1 MNIDEYEA
9 SKNGGQPEAEIET
22 AFEETP
28 AAFED
33 PTNAPESE
41 PTETEAPTEAQPE
54 VTEPEPEP
62 ITPTEPEKKVQTP
75 EENARF
81 AEERRERQAEER
93 AQKALEKLKEN
104 DPAFQ
109 AAKLL
114 EEIYGAPISQIQ
126 VQLQN
131 ARMEQIAQQQNI
143 PVEAVQRIEN
153 EKRATE
159 QAQREAA
166 QAGQELVQIQFAA
179 WEARMGQEGAKL
191 KQQYNVLSDA
201 DIQEAQSYILNTARN
216 PDLPLEQAVMA
227 VHGVKITEAIKQN
240 AKTEAL
246 AEISGRKQAPIPPQ
260 GGKPTA
266 AATLTDTEK
275 YFAKQMGLTDEEY
288 IKWR

>member
-9 SKNGGQPEAEIET
+9 SKNGGQPDAEIET
-22 AFEETP
+22 ALEDAP
-28 AAFED
+28 AAIED
-33 PTNAPESE
+33 PTPDPESDPPE
-41 PTETEAPTEAQPE
+41 PEATP
-54 VTEPEPEP
+54 EPEPEVIEP
-62 ITPTEPEKKVQTP
+62 EATPAEPEKKVQTP

-93 AQKALEKLKEN
+93 AQKALEKLKES

-114 EEIYGAPISQIQ
+114 EELYGAPISQIQ
-126 VQLQN
+126 AQLQR
-131 ARMEQIAQQQNI
+131 ARMEQIAQREQI
-143 PVEAVQRIEN
+143 PVEAVERIEN

-159 QAQREAA
+159 QARNEAA

-179 WEARMGQEGAKL
+179 WEARMGQEGSQL
-191 KQQYNVLSDA
+191 KQQYTVLSDE
-201 DIQEAQSYILNTARN
+201 DIESAKSYILNTARN
-216 PDLPLEQAVMA
+216 PNLPLEQAVMA
-227 VHGVKITEAIKQN
+227 VHGAKITEAIKQN

-246 AEISGRKQAPIPPQ
+246 AELSGRKNTPIPPQ

-275 YFAKQMGLTDEEY
+275 YFAKQMGLTEEEY

>member
-9 SKNGGQPEAEIET
+9 SKNGGQPDAEIET
-22 AFEETP
+22 ALLEEAP
-28 AAFED
+28 AAIED
-33 PTNAPESE
+33 PTPAPESE
-41 PTETEAPTEAQPE
+41 PTEIEAPTEVLPE
-54 VTEPEPEP
+54 VTEPEV
-62 ITPTEPEKKVQTP
+62 TPTEPEKKVQTP

-114 EEIYGAPISQIQ
+114 EELYGAPISQIQ
-126 VQLQN
+126 AQLQR
-131 ARMEQIAQQQNI
+131 ARMEQIAQREQI
-143 PVEAVQRIEN
+143 PVEAVERIEN

-179 WEARMGQEGAKL
+179 WEARMGQEGSQL
-191 KQQYNVLSDA
+191 KQQYAVLSDEDLESA
-201 DIQEAQSYILNTARN
+201 KSYILNTARN
-216 PDLPLEQAVMA
+216 PNLPLEQAVMA
-227 VHGVKITEAIKQN
+227 VHGAKITEAIKQN

-260 GGKPTA
+260 GGKPAA

-275 YFAKQMGLTDEEY
+275 YFAKQMGLTEEEY